1 MADGLLSVVQEIGK
15 IAVMIGVVLVVVGVL
30 LWKFPMWFGW
40 LGHLPGDIS
49 IKKGSFGF
57 YFPIVTCILISLV
70 LTLVSW
76 ILRR

>member
-40 LGHLPGDIS
+40 FGHLPGDIS